1 MAASREAA
9 LALVALLGWLS
20 ALASPVAAKGL
31 GEWPLCEASA
41 AARDPSSNRRVLV
54 ADNEH
59 SGDLFAFEL
68 SERGLDGMQRLAMP
82 GGAGL
87 RDIEALATQGERL
100 LVVASHSRNKECE
113 FKTKR
118 WQLRWLR
125 ARAGHELEEE
135 ATIDTSAL
143 RASIGSGV
151 TDCVAALFGPVA
163 PRGARAL
170 CRALSKGERAPDR
183 AKCGALNIEGA
194 VAVPEPDGPNDAS
207 RIWLGLR
214 NPLVAGRAVL
224 LRMASDSRM
233 LRFDAVASID
243 LGGRGLRELAFSE
256 GTLWGIA
263 GPTADAIEPFSLFAI
278 RGSALAPGAKLAAP
292 VRQRQIPPFSEG
304 LVIDGARAI
313 VVTDGEIGDPT
324 RESCEKGSSQR
335 SVVLP

>member
-31 GEWPLCEASA
+31 GAWPLCEASA

-59 SGDLFAFEL
+59 SGALFAFEL
-68 SERGLDGMQRLAMP
+68 NERGLEAMQRVAMP
-82 GGAGL
+82 GGDGL
-87 RDIEALATQGERL
+87 RDIEALAAQGERL

-113 FKTKR
+113 FKAKR

-125 ARAGHELEEE
+125 ARPGRALEEE
-135 ATIDTSAL
+135 ATLDTSAL
-143 RASIGSGV
+143 RAGIGSGV
-151 TDCVAALFGPVA
+151 AGCVAALFGPVA
-163 PRGARAL
+163 PSGARAL
-170 CRALSKGERAPDR
+170 CAALSKGERAPDR

-194 VAVPEPDGPNDAS
+194 VAVPEPGARQGAS

-224 LRMASDSRM
+224 LRMASDPRA

-243 LGGRGLRELAFSE
+243 LAGRGLRELAFSE
-256 GTLWGIA
+256 GMLWGIA
-263 GPTADAIEPFSLFAI
+263 GPSADAIEPFTLFAI

-292 VRQRQIPPFSEG
+292 ARQRQIPPFSEG

-324 RESCEKGSSQR
+324 RDSCEKASSQR